1 MLNQAQV
8 LAVASHAPS
17 SPDLLIGDYLPS
29 VADGLAI
36 AFLCVLAGCMALEKR
51 RPLRPGAPSAF
62 KSSYRFN
69 LTTFLLNDI
78 GMSLLSIPALYLVA
92 ESFSGHGLLSG
103 LEQGW
108 LKFLICLVLLDLT
121 LYAWHYAMH
130 HCDWLWIFHR
140 LHHSDASLNVTSG
153 LRFHPGELVLEALV
167 RCVFIVAMGV
177 DAATAL
183 AAQGIVSLFVLLHHT
198 NARLPGEAWLSWIFI
213 MPSLH
218 RTHHSVLR
226 AEHDS
231 NYGEIFCI
239 WDRLFGTL
247 KVLEP
252 AAIGL
257 PPSNQ
262 KGFVDTAWESLHA
275 LAMPSRTFVPV
286 RASRKRPRTH

>member
-8 LAVASHAPS
+8 FALASHTPS
-17 SPDLLIGDYLPS
+17 DPGLLAAYWPS
-29 VADGLAI
+29 LADGLAI

-51 RPLRPGAPSAF
+51 RPLRPGASAAV

-69 LTTFLLNDI
+69 LATFLLNDV
-78 GMSLLSIPALYLVA
+78 GMSLLSVPALYVAA

-103 LEQGW
+103 LPDGG
-108 LKFLICLVLLDLT
+108 LKFLICLVLLDLA

-130 HCDWLWIFHR
+130 HADWLWTFHR

-153 LRFHPGELVLEALV
+153 LRFHPGELVMEALV
-167 RCVFIVAMGV
+167 RCAFIVAVGV
-177 DAATAL
+177 DSATAL
-183 AAQGIVSLFVLLHHT
+183 AAQGVVSLFVLLHHA
-198 NARLPGEAWLSWIFI
+198 NVRFPGEAWLSWVFI

-218 RTHHSVLR
+218 RVHHSALR

-231 NYGEIFCI
+231 NYGEIFSV

-247 KVLEP
+247 KALEP

-257 PPSNQ
+257 PPNRQ
-262 KGFVDTAWESLHA
+262 KSLVDAAWESLHA
-275 LAMPSRTFVPV
+275 FALPARTLVPA
-286 RASRKRPRTH
+286 RAPRKRARPR